1 MNIATSE
8 SSLYQLTQD
17 LDKPLVSISIG
28 AENLKFYVASVV
40 DLVVEKQL
48 RATVWVKLPQTKSW
62 LHQIQKLQ
70 QSGNAERIYVGN
82 SSKNQLSL
90 ACLESKNTEI
100 IPLIFPK
107 DPILQR
113 ESFLIVLAPNFYCL
127 LLAQWQKGKIRIESS
142 GKRLQQPYL
151 EMVSSFDPQII
162 EQILSGIQQN
172 LLAADPKAR
181 HKPNLSLTNNN
192 LSLNFNNS
200 QVITQPYLLNDLL
213 LKQIEHTEAVQKAW
227 ESLAKSNHLPEKSPT
242 VLSLQEDFF
251 NNLVQELRSPI
262 TYMKT
267 ALSLLES
274 KQIKG
279 EQRQRY
285 LQMVSDQCDRQNSL
299 VGGLLDLLQLDTPI
313 EAEALNLDD
322 IVPGIV
328 STYQPLA
335 EEREIQLGYTIPA
348 DLLPISCPYPWFRQI
363 MINLLSNS
371 LQFTPPKGKVFVQ
384 AALKNENEYVEI
396 VVSDT
401 GVGIPQTEINKIFDG
416 FYRTKPITQEKLTG
430 AGLGLTLVRQL
441 IQRCGGS
448 ISVSSKVGK
457 GTTFKIL
464 MPAIPAELT

>member
-1 MNIATSE
+1 
-8 SSLYQLTQD
+8 QLTQD
-17 LDKPLVSISIG
+17 LDQPLVSISIG
-28 AENLKFYVASVV
+28 AETLKSYVSSVV

-70 QSGNAERIYVGN
+70 QEGNAERIYVGN

-90 ACLESKNTEI
+90 AFLESKNPKTLI
-100 IPLIFPK
+100 SPLNFPK
-107 DPILQR
+107 NSLLQR

-127 LLAQWQKGKIRIESS
+127 LLAQWQKGKIHIEAS

-151 EMVSSFDPQII
+151 EMVSSFDPQTV

-172 LLAADPKAR
+172 LLIDTG
-181 HKPNLSLTNNN
+181 SINN
-192 LSLNFNNS
+192 LRLNFNNS
-200 QVITQPYLLNDLL
+200 QIMTQPYLLNELL
-213 LKQIEHTEAVQKAW
+213 LKQIEHTETVQKAW
-227 ESLAKSNHLPEKSPT
+227 ESLAKPNHLQEKSPT

-262 TYMKT
+262 THMKT

-348 DLLPISCPYPWFRQI
+348 NLLPISCPYPWFRQI
-363 MINLLSNS
+363 MINLLNNS

-430 AGLGLTLVRQL
+430 AGLGLTLVKQL

-448 ISVSSKVGK
+448 ISVNSKVGK

-464 MPAIPAELT
+464 MPAIPAEL

>member
-28 AENLKFYVASVV
+28 AETLKSYVTSVV

-48 RATVWVKLPQTKSW
+48 RAIVWVKLPQTKSW

-70 QSGNAERIYVGN
+70 QEGNAERIYVGN

-90 ACLESKNTEI
+90 GFLEQETTKTPI
-100 IPLIFPK
+100 TPLNFPK
-107 DPILQR
+107 NSLLQR
-113 ESFLIVLAPNFYCL
+113 ESFLIVLAPHFYCL
-127 LLAQWQKGKIRIESS
+127 LLAQWQKGKIRIEAS

-151 EMVSSFDPQII
+151 EMVSSFDPQTV

-172 LLAADPKAR
+172 LLTDTG
-181 HKPNLSLTNNN
+181 SINN
-192 LSLNFNNS
+192 LRLNFNNS
-200 QVITQPYLLNDLL
+200 QIMTQPYLLNELL
-213 LKQIEHTEAVQKAW
+213 LKQIEHSEAVQKAW
-227 ESLAKSNHLPEKSPT
+227 ESLAKPNHLHEKSPT
-242 VLSLQEDFF
+242 VLNLQEDFF

-335 EEREIQLGYTIPA
+335 EEREIQLGYTISA
-348 DLLPISCPYPWFRQI
+348 HLLPISCPNPWFRQI
-363 MINLLSNS
+363 VINLLNNS